1 MQWDVGTMTA
11 RLLKL
16 KDAAEYC
23 GLPPRNFRKHIG
35 ISPVRLGPHELWDRV
50 KLDAYID
57 ALQGDNLLKN
67 GEDWTDAVKK
77 F

>member
-1 MQWDVGTMTA
+1 MTG

-35 ISPVRLGPHELWDRV
+35 IAPVRLGPHELWDRT

-57 ALQGDNLLKN
+57 AIQGDRPK
-67 GEDWTDAVKK
+67 GAGIDWSDAIDRL
-77 F
+77 

>member
-1 MQWDVGTMTA
+1 MAGEMSG

-16 KDAAEYC
+16 KDAADYC
-23 GLPPRNFRKHIG
+23 GLPTRNFRKHIG
-35 ISPVRLGPHELWDRV
+35 IAPVRLGPYELWDRE

-57 ALQGDNLLKN
+57 GLQGGNTKRA
-67 GEDWTDAVKK
+67 GEAWGDAVER

>member
-1 MQWDVGTMTA
+1 MSR

-23 GLPPRNFRKHIG
+23 GIPPRNFRKHIG
-35 ISPVRLGPHELWDRV
+35 IAPVRLGPHELWDRS

-57 ALQGDNLLKN
+57 ALQGGRKKES
-67 GEDWTDAVKK
+67 GDWVDAVER